1 MSISSRL
8 WLRCYDAALASA
20 TAPFLVSLSRG
31 SLPKSSFRAY
41 IAQDAFYLISFK
53 QAFASAATICR
64 EDSDGFGVNHFETL
78 EVLIEDELKM
88 HAKFAL
94 DLEIDL
100 AAVSPLPQTLL
111 YTDFLGA
118 ASKSNYISHIC
129 AAMTPCMTLYGW
141 LGRRAEIAGLSH
153 PSNPY
158 SRWIDEY
165 SSKDFAANAERL
177 EMLLDHYAEKDG
189 QKFDDL
195 VSFYAKAMELE
206 YSFFCAHETR
216 NWTGLSPKVLGIDF
230 DDTISVGDTISNL
243 CLAGLKA
250 QKRTEDTSYAN
261 LFQKY
266 ITDQGDFMTANL
278 IESSTPPKSYLA
290 SELKQFLQ
298 TYSKFEDSMLTP
310 VESAGILAG
319 ISSNSLASIGKEIL
333 VKPDAISTLKY
344 ARQNFPKMES
354 HILSVNWS
362 KKFIGSIMDHN
373 WPESRMPIH
382 ANELVG
388 FSDMDGKGG
397 EVELVSTG
405 MIDRKLTGPEQ
416 KGELFR
422 KLIAENSLSSGSPS
436 IYIGD
441 SLGDLSA
448 LLEAD
453 IGVIIGSSKSL
464 RRVCTAYG
472 VQLKSL
478 DTVVFKDKSVIAS
491 DSTTQP
497 TLYVSESWA
506 HIGFCLFGKRYV
518 TSWMKKFSSEFD
530 SSISLTS
537 TSPRVLS
544 VAGSDSGVRGLNI
557 LRMPFSFYGHYI
569 LRCFV
574 KINFTCV
581 IIIFDGTISTY
592 RRAIIIIT
600 IIIFIL
606 TIIKINIITNIHQCN
621 CIYNSHFYSHSHSC
635 HYGYR
640 YYCRR
645 VGQEYRLTS
654 RHAAHMTSSPLQQL

>member
-20 TAPFLVSLSRG
+20 TSPFLVSLSRG

-53 QAFASAATICR
+53 KAFASAATICR
-64 EDSDGFGVNHFETL
+64 EDSDGFGVNHFESL

-100 AAVSPLPQTLL
+100 TAVSPLPQTLL
-111 YTDFLGA
+111 YTEFLGA
-118 ASKSNYISHIC
+118 ASKSNYVSHIC

-141 LGRRAEIAGLSH
+141 LGRRAEVAGLSN

-158 SRWIDEY
+158 FRWIDEY
-165 SSKDFAANAERL
+165 SSKEFAANAERL

-189 QKFDDL
+189 QSFDDL
-195 VSFYAKAMELE
+195 VTFYAKAMELE
-206 YSFFCAHETR
+206 YSFFCAHETS

-243 CLAGLKA
+243 CMAGLKA
-250 QKRTEDTSYAN
+250 QKRIDDKTYEN

-266 ITDQGDFMTANL
+266 ISDQGDFMAANL
-278 IESSTPPKSYLA
+278 IESSVPSNSYQANELA
-290 SELKQFLQ
+290 QFLE

-310 VESAGILAG
+310 VESSGILAG
-319 ISSNSLASIGKEIL
+319 ISYNNLSSIGKEIL
-333 VKPDAISTLKY
+333 LKPNAIDTLQF
-344 ARQNFPKMES
+344 ARQNFPGMES

-362 KKFIGSIMDHN
+362 KKFIGSIMEHN
-373 WPESRMPIH
+373 WAKSKVPIH

-388 FSDMDGKGG
+388 FSDEEG
-397 EVELVSTG
+397 ELLSTG
-405 MIDRKLTGPEQ
+405 SIDRKLTGPTQ

-422 KLIAENSLSSGSPS
+422 TIVAKNTFNCDSPS

-441 SLGDLSA
+441 SLGDLST

-453 IGVIIGSSKSL
+453 IGIVIGTSKSL
-464 RRVCTAYG
+464 RKVCSAYG

-478 DTVVFKDKSVIAS
+478 DTIVLKEKSGFAS
-491 DSTTQP
+491 EIISPP
-497 TLYVSESWA
+497 TLFVAESWA
-506 HIGFCLFGKRYV
+506 HIGFCLFGKRYA
-518 TSWMKKFSSEFD
+518 TSWLKKFSSDFD
-530 SSISLTS
+530 SAISLKS

-544 VAGSDSGVRGLNI
+544 VAGSDSGVNEL
-557 LRMPFSFYGHYI
+557 
-569 LRCFV
+569 
-574 KINFTCV
+574 
-581 IIIFDGTISTY
+581 
-592 RRAIIIIT
+592 
-600 IIIFIL
+600 
-606 TIIKINIITNIHQCN
+606 
-621 CIYNSHFYSHSHSC
+621 
-635 HYGYR
+635 
-640 YYCRR
+640 
-645 VGQEYRLTS
+645 
-654 RHAAHMTSSPLQQL
+654 